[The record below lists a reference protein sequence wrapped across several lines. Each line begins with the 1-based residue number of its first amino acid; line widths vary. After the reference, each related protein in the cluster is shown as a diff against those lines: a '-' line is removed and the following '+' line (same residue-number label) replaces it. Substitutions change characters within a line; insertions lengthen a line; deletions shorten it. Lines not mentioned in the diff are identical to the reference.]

1 MLSSQNFSQE
11 LGMKITVVGAGNVGA
26 TLAQRLIEKEFA
38 DVALVDVVEGIPQG
52 KTLDIRQS
60 ANALGFTHKLIGSN
74 SYDVTASSDIIVI
87 TAGIARKP
95 GMTRDELIGI
105 NAKIVREVVEK
116 SLTLSPDAVF
126 IIVTNPVDAMTY
138 LALKA
143 SGLPRER
150 VFGLSG
156 VLDGGR
162 LAAFLAE
169 EFDVN
174 ASEVFPCV
182 MGEHGSNMV
191 VYPRFTMVQG
201 KPLADLMDETRQKA
215 FAERTVNGG
224 AEIVGYLKT
233 GSAFYAPSASV
244 AYMIDAVV
252 NDAGIQM
259 NCATFL
265 DGEYGLSDVVIGV
278 PVRLGSGGIKEII
291 ELALNAEE
299 KTALDASAEAVRKTI
314 ASLGR

>member
-1 MLSSQNFSQE
+1 
-11 LGMKITVVGAGNVGA
+11 MKITVVGAGNVGA
-26 TLAQRLIEKEFA
+26 TLAQRLIEKDFA
-38 DVALVDVVEGIPQG
+38 DIALVDVVEGIPQG
-52 KTLDIRQS
+52 KTLDMRQS
-60 ANALGFTHKLIGSN
+60 ANVIGFTHRLVGSN
-74 SYDVTASSDIIVI
+74 SYEVTAGSDMVVI

-95 GMTRDELIGI
+95 GMTREELLGI
-105 NAKIVREVVEK
+105 NAKIIREVMQK
-116 SLTLSPDAVF
+116 SLALSPEAVF

-138 LALKA
+138 LALKT

-169 EFDVN
+169 EFDV
-174 ASEVFPCV
+174 AAAEVFPCV

-191 VYPRFTMVQG
+191 VLPRFTTVQG
-201 KPLADLMDETRQKA
+201 KPMSDLMDKTKQRS
-215 FAERTVNGG
+215 FIERTVNGG

-252 NDAGIQM
+252 NDAGVQM
-259 NCATFL
+259 NCAAL
-265 DGEYGLSDVVIGV
+265 LEGEYGLSDVVTGV
-278 PVRLGSGGIKEII
+278 PVRLGAGGIQEVI

-299 KTALDASAEAVRKTI
+299 VSALEVSAAAVRQTVE
-314 ASLGR
+314 LLEL

>member
-1 MLSSQNFSQE
+1 
-11 LGMKITVVGAGNVGA
+11 MKITVVGAGNVGA
-26 TLAQRLIEKEFA
+26 TLAQRLIEKDFA
-38 DVALVDVVEGIPQG
+38 DVALVDVVDGIPQG
-52 KTLDIRQS
+52 KTLDMRQS
-60 ANALGFTHKLIGSN
+60 ANVIGFTHELTGSD
-74 SYDVTASSDIIVI
+74 SYEVTAGSDIIVI

-116 SLTLSPDAVF
+116 SLALSPDAIF

-138 LALKA
+138 LALKT

-169 EFDVN
+169 EYGVS
-174 ASEVFPCV
+174 AAEVFPCV

-191 VYPRFTMVQG
+191 VYPRFTTVQG
-201 KPLADLMDETRQKA
+201 KPMSDLMDKA
-215 FAERTVNGG
+215 KQQAFIDRCVNGG

-252 NDAGIQM
+252 NDSGIQM
-259 NCATFL
+259 NCATYL
-265 DGEYGLSDVVIGV
+265 SGEYGLSDVVIGV
-278 PVRLGSGGIKEII
+278 PVRLGSGGIQKVI
-291 ELALNAEE
+291 ELALNADE
-299 KTALDASAEAVRKTI
+299 KAALEASADAVRKTI
-314 ASLGR
+314 AALNI

>member
-1 MLSSQNFSQE
+1 
-11 LGMKITVVGAGNVGA
+11 MKITVVGAGNVGA
-26 TLAQRLIEKEFA
+26 TLAQRLIEKDFA
-38 DVALVDVVEGIPQG
+38 DVVLIDVVEGIPQG
-52 KTLDIRQS
+52 KTLDMRQS
-60 ANALGFTHKLIGSN
+60 ANVIGFTHQLVGTNDYQDTAGS
-74 SYDVTASSDIIVI
+74 DVVVI

-105 NAKIVREVVEK
+105 NAGIIREVTER
-116 SLTLSPDAVF
+116 SLAVSPEAVF

-138 LALKA
+138 LALKT

-169 EFDVN
+169 KFDVS
-174 ASEVFPCV
+174 AAEIFPCV
-182 MGEHGSNMV
+182 MGEHGGNMV
-191 VYPRFTMVQG
+191 VYPRFTTVQG
-201 KPLADLMDETRQKA
+201 KPMSDIMDKDEQRR
-215 FAERTVNGG
+215 FIERTVNGG
-224 AEIVGYLKT
+224 AEIVGYLKN

-244 AYMIDAVV
+244 AYMIDAVT
-252 NDAGIQM
+252 NDTGIQM
-259 NCATFL
+259 NCAVYL

-278 PVRLGSGGIKEII
+278 PVHLGAGGVREIV

-299 KTALDASAEAVRKTI
+299 KADLEASAAAVRKTI
-314 ASLGR
+314 DSLGI

>member
-1 MLSSQNFSQE
+1 
-11 LGMKITVVGAGNVGA
+11 MKITVVGAGNVGA
-26 TLAQRLIEKEFA
+26 TLSQRLIERDFA
-38 DVALVDVVEGIPQG
+38 DVVLVDVVDGIPQG

-60 ANALGFTHKLIGSN
+60 ANVIGFTHELTGSN
-74 SYDVTASSDIIVI
+74 SYEATAGSDIIVI

-116 SLTLSPDAVF
+116 SLALSPETIFV
-126 IIVTNPVDAMTY
+126 IVTNPVDAMTY
-138 LALKA
+138 LALKT

-169 EFDVN
+169 EYSVS
-174 ASEVFPCV
+174 AAEIFPCV

-191 VYPRFTMVQG
+191 VYPRFTTVQG
-201 KPLADLMDETRQKA
+201 KPMSDLMDKAKQKI
-215 FAERTVNGG
+215 FIERCVNGG

-252 NDAGIQM
+252 NNSGIQM
-259 NCATFL
+259 NCASFL

-278 PVRLGSGGIKEII
+278 PVRLGAGGIQEVI

-299 KTALDASAEAVRKTI
+299 KAALESSAEAVRKTI
-314 ASLGR
+314 AALVI